1 MSAESAGFDP
11 LGFAG
16 LIRIGI
22 DAGVRLRPF
31 WRLGRLP
38 MRSGALLRRL
48 TTGPAGLWSAEEHA
62 VRHPLLEAGIGKSLV
77 RAMADYLGV
86 PSTRFPAQ
94 GSRHKVFQ
102 GQFVPR
108 SVRSKLRGFKLRVL
122 RADG

>member
-1 MSAESAGFDP
+1 MSAVSAGFDP

-86 PSTRFPAQ
+86 PSTRFQAQ
-94 GSRHKVFQ
+94 G
-102 GQFVPR
+102 VPR
-108 SVRSKLRGFKLRVL
+108 SVRSKLSSFQAQGLQ
-122 RADG
+122 AQGASS